1 MLEALGGL
9 QTAHRLLRSDAD
21 LIKRSD
27 LTMEA
32 MILRLDYASQLF
44 TARELETARERLRAA
59 EQLYPH

>member
-1 MLEALGGL
+1 
-9 QTAHRLLRSDAD
+9 
-21 LIKRSD
+21 
-27 LTMEA
+27 MEA